1 MEISPLQ
8 RKVSASDLSLEQ
20 MEANK
25 NLSNKDKLSEVCRQ
39 FEAVLLR
46 QILSESQK
54 NVIDTKHQSAA
65 DGIYHDMVTNQMAD
79 SISRSRAF
87 GLATTLEKELG
98 RQLLK
103 NPDSTSSDNSSQTG
117 SVPKTL

>member
-8 RKVSASDLSLEQ
+8 RKVNATDLSLEQ
-20 MEANK
+20 MESNK
-25 NLSNKDKLSEVCRQ
+25 NLSDKEKLSEVCRQ

-65 DGIYHDMVTNQMAD
+65 DSIYHDMVTNQMAD

-103 NPDSTSSDNSSQTG
+103 NPDPAASENSSQTG
-117 SVPKTL
+117 SAPKTL